1 MKPSLGVR
9 SAYALKD
16 EAVRGVRDG
25 DHDALNIVSD
35 DVLDAA
41 RFSAMD

>member
-1 MKPSLGVR
+1 MKPSLSVR

-16 EAVRGVRDG
+16 EAVCGVRDG
-25 DHDALNIVSD
+25 DHDALNIVSNN
-35 DVLDAA
+35 VLDAA